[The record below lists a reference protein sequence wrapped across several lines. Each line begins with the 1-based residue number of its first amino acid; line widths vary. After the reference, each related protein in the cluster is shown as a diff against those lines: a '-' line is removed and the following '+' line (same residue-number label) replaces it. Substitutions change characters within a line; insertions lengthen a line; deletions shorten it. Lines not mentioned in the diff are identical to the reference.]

1 MMENK
6 VVVELKN
13 EDMVALYRYIVK
25 LDTSSIIENFKKIG
39 LFVILFFV
47 ILFLFNFNDL
57 SKNPS
62 MYIYIVLFVLA
73 VALLNIFPVLFH
85 NILSGFNDKSIMS
98 KTPKELQI
106 EGTKQYILKK
116 NCLEIQSVYGDLEIK
131 PSELEDFRT
140 DDNYLYIKGIEGRGA
155 HIVPLKFFVS
165 DEQKNNFLDGLSCLI
180 AGFNPGEKSIL
191 PISSEDKEEEK

>member
-1 MMENK
+1 MENK

-13 EDMVALYRYIVK
+13 EDMAALYRYIVN
-25 LDTSSIIENFKKIG
+25 LDTSSVFENIKKMG
-39 LFVILFFV
+39 LFVLIFFA
-47 ILFLFNFNDL
+47 ILFLLNFNDL

-62 MYIYIVLFVLA
+62 LYIYIVLFVLA
-73 VALLNIFPVLFH
+73 VALLNVFPLLFH
-85 NILSGFNDKSIMS
+85 KIMRGFNDRSIMN

-116 NCLEIQSVYGDLEIK
+116 NCLEIRSVYGDLDIK

-155 HIVPLKFFVS
+155 HVVPLRFFLS
-165 DEQKNNFLDGLSCLI
+165 DEQKENFLDGLSCLK
-180 AGFNPGEKSIL
+180 AGFNPGEKSVL
-191 PISSEDKEEEK
+191 PISSEDKKEKE

>member
-1 MMENK
+1 MENK

-13 EDMVALYRYIVK
+13 EDMAALYRYIVN
-25 LDTSSIIENFKKIG
+25 LDTSSVFENIKKMG
-39 LFVILFFV
+39 LFVLIFFA
-47 ILFLFNFNDL
+47 ILFLLNFNDL

-62 MYIYIVLFVLA
+62 LYIYIVLFVLA
-73 VALLNIFPVLFH
+73 VALLNVFPLLFH
-85 NILSGFNDKSIMS
+85 KIMRGFNDRSIMN

-116 NCLEIQSVYGDLEIK
+116 NCLEIRSVYGDVDIK

-155 HIVPLKFFVS
+155 HVFYQMSRKKIF
-165 DEQKNNFLDGLSCLI
+165 
-180 AGFNPGEKSIL
+180 
-191 PISSEDKEEEK
+191 

>member
-1 MMENK
+1 MENK

-13 EDMVALYRYIVK
+13 EDMVALYRYIVS
-25 LDTSSIIENFKKIG
+25 LDTSSVIENFKKLGI
-39 LFVILFFV
+39 FVVLFFA

-57 SKNPS
+57 SKNSS
-62 MYIYIVLFVLA
+62 MYIYMVLFVLA
-73 VALLNIFPVLFH
+73 IALLNVLPVLFH
-85 NILSGFNDKSIMS
+85 KIMKGFNDKSIMN

-116 NCLEIQSVYGDLEIK
+116 NCLEIQSIYGDLDIK

-140 DDNYLYIKGIEGRGA
+140 DENYLYIKGIEGRGA

-165 DEQKNNFLDGLSCLI
+165 EEQKENFLDGLSCLK

-191 PISSEDKEEEK
+191 PISSEDKKEEE

>member
-1 MMENK
+1 MENK

-13 EDMVALYRYIVK
+13 EDMSALYRYIVT
-25 LDTSSIIENFKKIG
+25 LETSSIFDNIKRMGF
-39 LFVILFFV
+39 FILIFFA

-73 VALLNIFPVLFH
+73 VALLNVFPLLFH
-85 NILSGFNDKSIMS
+85 KIMGSFNDKSIMN
-98 KTPKELQI
+98 KTPQELQI

-116 NCLEIQSVYGDLEIK
+116 NCLEIQSIYGDLEIK

-140 DDNYLYIKGIEGRGA
+140 DENYLYA
-155 HIVPLKFFVS
+155 P
-165 DEQKNNFLDGLSCLI
+165 
-180 AGFNPGEKSIL
+180 
-191 PISSEDKEEEK
+191 